1 MHFRKLSMQ
10 KLYKQAKYLKKYEI
24 TSLMTTTVMH
34 FSFLNSNPVISWRYT
49 GSARHIG
56 DKAHTKQKMKHWWYS
71 QIWSRYSYDSDSHT
85 GDALVICR
93 TIATQIVSYRN
104 QTDSSCYW
112 LMRSNYK
119 WVTWRHQRKYIKS
132 KRFKQVQDLPISS
145 QCSLFIGPKNII
157 KLNVFIFF
165 EGEGRGG
172 GRGSVN

>member
-1 MHFRKLSMQ
+1 
-10 KLYKQAKYLKKYEI
+10 
-24 TSLMTTTVMH
+24 MH

-132 KRFKQVQDLPISS
+132 NRFKQVQDFGGSPVS
-145 QCSLFIGPKNII
+145 QDENNSKMRRR
-157 KLNVFIFF
+157 V
-165 EGEGRGG
+165 RAG
-172 GRGSVN
+172 GRGTGIVILNCTGRQTVNPKLENLSWNLDPRIAQVVEPACWVEGLS